1 MLSRF
6 AIKVISAGIF
16 VCAISS
22 SFSSVK
28 DFVPEELKSFVKDGK
43 ASERLINESKYYH
56 ALSIK
61 VSATR
66 DKYPKEL
73 TPSDYINY
81 LNDLN
86 DLLIERQKNHRR
98 IEGFLLDEV
107 NYLRQKWMDSLQR
120 AALREVYDNEEVQNA
135 E

>member
-1 MLSRF
+1 VRRF
-6 AIKVISAGIF
+6 LLIIAGLF
-16 VCAISS
+16 AVSVC
-22 SFSSVK
+22 FSEIK

-43 ASERLINESKYYH
+43 GSKRLINESKYYH

-61 VSATR
+61 VSVIR

-73 TPSDYINY
+73 TPSEYINY

-98 IEGFLLDEV
+98 IEDFLLDEV

-120 AALREVYDNEEVQNA
+120 AALREVSDNEEVWNA